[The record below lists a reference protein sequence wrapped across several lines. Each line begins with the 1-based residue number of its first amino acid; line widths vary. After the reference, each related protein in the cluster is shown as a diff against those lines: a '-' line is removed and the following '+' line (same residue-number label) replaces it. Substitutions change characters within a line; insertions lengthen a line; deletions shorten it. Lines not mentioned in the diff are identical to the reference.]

1 MSTQPNPEHQE
12 EQTPP
17 QAKEILQ
24 QINRKSVMH
33 YLVILFAA
41 AFCLMLLTYLMERR
55 TNETE
60 LSLMSGYVDIII
72 DDKGT
77 VEEQRNSLLTALAT
91 AEADIA
97 HQAEAYDQMEADYEE
112 QMETLTTQLEE
123 AQATITQLEETLSA
137 LESPIEE

>member
-12 EQTPP
+12 ENKPLEP
-17 QAKEILQ
+17 QILQ
-24 QINRKSVMH
+24 QLNRKSVMH

-60 LSLMSGYVDIII
+60 LTIMSGYMDIII

-77 VEEQRNSLLTALAT
+77 VEEQRNTLLAALAT
-91 AEADIA
+91 AEADIS
-97 HQAEAYDQMEADYEE
+97 HQAQEYEE
-112 QMETLTTQLEE
+112 METHYQEQIEDLIEELTDAEATIAQLEDMLADE
-123 AQATITQLEETLSA
+123 GLTDKG
-137 LESPIEE
+137 